1 MNQIIGGRTMIA
13 VQRRMEDTCGTA
25 GIEAEAAV
33 AAMEQVADRAEE
45 LPPGETTKCL
55 RGEANA
61 EVTFLPNDDLST
73 APKTNVGAFQGP
85 PPPLGS
91 LGAIQAEGAESGGR
105 GTGGT
110 DESHEAGRRGQG
122 QQSKHGSRTPTAQT
136 PYPSRAPPPCQ
147 ITHSQ
152 ERLTRLQWRRCSGL
166 PLQTKCFSE
175 KAR

>member
-61 EVTFLPNDDLST
+61 EVAFLPNDDLST
-73 APKTNVGAFQGP
+73 VPNTNVGAFQGP
-85 PPPLGS
+85 P
-91 LGAIQAEGAESGGR
+91 
-105 GTGGT
+105 T
-110 DESHEAGRRGQG
+110 
-122 QQSKHGSRTPTAQT
+122 
-136 PYPSRAPPPCQ
+136 
-147 ITHSQ
+147 
-152 ERLTRLQWRRCSGL
+152 RLTRSNPGGGSRKWRTRDRRDGRV
-166 PLQTKCFSE
+166 T
-175 KAR
+175 